1 MYYFK
6 CLLYL
11 VMYESEMCFVFK
23 IKYIV
28 KFNIFVVFCEKG
40 VIFFMNLW
48 YIMSW
53 FIYWDSYICRNC

>member
-1 MYYFK
+1 
-6 CLLYL
+6 
-11 VMYESEMCFVFK
+11 MYESERCFVFK